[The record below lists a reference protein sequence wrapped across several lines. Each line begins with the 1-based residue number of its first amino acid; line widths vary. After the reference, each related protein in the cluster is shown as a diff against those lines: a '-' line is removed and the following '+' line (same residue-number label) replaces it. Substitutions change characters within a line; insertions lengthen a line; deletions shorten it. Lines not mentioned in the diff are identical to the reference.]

1 MNLVKI
7 FEFSKKFLNLHS
19 KSILRDK
26 QMRHFWWFFQHSKCE
41 CARFTRLITDTIP
54 DWKMSI
60 IEELEKK
67 NKKVSS
73 SQSCDFFDSLT
84 FCFLHQNFFS
94 YHYNRCNT
102 QCMKIPKN
110 CLAFEFSLSI
120 MFNALFEFSRQKRD
134 TIIMQTFLPILIFG
148 AKFF

>member
-7 FEFSKKFLNLHS
+7 FEFSKKILNLHS

-102 QCMKIPKN
+102 VVYRFNDTVYENPPKN
-110 CLAFEFSLSI
+110 VSHLNFHFLS
-120 MFNALFEFSRQKRD
+120 
-134 TIIMQTFLPILIFG
+134 FLMLYLNFR
-148 AKFF
+148 AKKGTQS